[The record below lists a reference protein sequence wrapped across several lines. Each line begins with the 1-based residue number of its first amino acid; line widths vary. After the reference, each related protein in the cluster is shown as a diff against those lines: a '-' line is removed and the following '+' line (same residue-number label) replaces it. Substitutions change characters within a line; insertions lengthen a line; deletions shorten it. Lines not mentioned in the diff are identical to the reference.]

1 MDDVPPLEPIHPKTE
16 SEWLVTSRN
25 PSAADRVVLVFLR
38 LSAEPQG
45 PKSQKATV
53 EEVEDEDAVPG
64 AGKKKKKK
72 KPKKKKKVTTQED
85 EAPPVP
91 EPASPPPTRVK
102 TPPPPPSPPPVS
114 SPKQSPRKPTSVP
127 KSPPGRSPSLKTSSS
142 TTLPNMSTASLPFPL
157 EQTSAQSA
165 HSYVKDIDGPKAKVK
180 SRSDHASIFSA
191 TSEKEKKRGFFSK
204 FSRKDKPANDQD
216 KKGDKGS
223 WFSNLSKRTDKLMH
237 QLLNTKENETKGLA
251 SMKWEN
257 FVKVTLVNICKMM
270 SY

>member
-1 MDDVPPLEPIHPKTE
+1 MDDVPPLEPIRSKNK
-16 SEWLVTSRN
+16 SEWLITLRN
-25 PSAADRVVLVFLR
+25 PAYRVVLGSLQ

-45 PKSQKATV
+45 PKSQKPTV

-85 EAPPVP
+85 GVPPAP

-102 TPPPPPSPPPVS
+102 TPPPPSPPPVT

-127 KSPPGRSPSLKTSSS
+127 KSPVRSPSLGTASS
-142 TTLPNMSTASLPFPL
+142 TTLPNMSTTSLPFPL

-165 HSYVKDIDGPKAKVK
+165 HSYIKDLDGPKAKVK

-191 TSEKEKKRGFFSK
+191 TSEKEKKSGFFSK
-204 FSRKDKPANDQD
+204 FSRKDKPANDQE

-223 WFSNLSKRTDKLMH
+223 WFSNLSKRADKLMH
-237 QLLNTKENETKGLA
+237 QLLNTKDNETKGLA

-257 FVKVTLVNICKMM
+257 FVKVTLVDIC
-270 SY
+270 